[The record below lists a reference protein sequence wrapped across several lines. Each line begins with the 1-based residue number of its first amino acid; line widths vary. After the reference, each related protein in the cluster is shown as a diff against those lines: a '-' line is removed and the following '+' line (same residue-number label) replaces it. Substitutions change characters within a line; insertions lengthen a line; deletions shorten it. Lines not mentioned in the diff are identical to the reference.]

1 MSETKGEQKEKKEK
15 VIEEGMEEVSEEG
28 EEEEELPEIN
38 MMEDSDLDIDLDEEE
53 KRILEGAAA
62 GAEDKQVWEEITSDE
77 EDEPECLRVIRRV
90 IEVEPTH
97 GIRFPQRVRE
107 VKVNS
112 DEKGRCEVILAQG
125 EVKAVA
131 NRIEKGAAAVKKVIL
146 FTKIEDDP
154 VLQVSQFLTEEMDDK
169 SRSER
174 HYEEKKRL
182 ISRIEKQV
190 KEIESMRQEIKEK
203 EKKIVSLEQR
213 LKGVDAKQEKKQ
225 KEAEEQVKKAQV
237 KSEKMQKEIDELQI
251 KQYKLEKELKKARA
265 HKDIGKKEE
274 EDNPIGGALTQ
285 MILQRLDSLEA
296 RMRPFELSGQKV
308 EDLDKRMRIVEKPS
322 SVIVQIAQPSL
333 AIPGKWKSTPLEAWG
348 ELGPEGILTIN
359 EWAATGQCAV
369 VTREHGE
376 RQGIQVTVDGGKVFS
391 AGKTRIKIR
400 LDYDPKRVD
409 PDFKVPDWWTNEDLN
424 NVAEIKFPGVP
435 GLANH
440 SFEVLKLSQIW
451 KPKEK

>member
-1 MSETKGEQKEKKEK
+1 MDRVVTDTQEEKKTRSRSVKRKISETRGEQKEKKEK
-15 VIEEGMEEVSEEG
+15 VIEEGMEEVSEE
-28 EEEEELPEIN
+28 ENEEEELSGIN

-53 KRILEGAAA
+53 KRTLEGAAA
-62 GAEDKQVWEEITSDE
+62 GAEDRQVWEEITSDE

-190 KEIESMRQEIKEK
+190 KEIESMKQEIKEK

-213 LKGVDAKQEKKQ
+213 LKSVDAKQEKKQ

-237 KSEKMQKEIDELQI
+237 KSEKMQREIDELQI
-251 KQYKLEKELKKARA
+251 KQHRLEKELKKARA

-274 EDNPIGGALTQ
+274 EDAPIGDTLTQ

-308 EDLDKRMRIVEKPS
+308 EDLDKRM
-322 SVIVQIAQPSL
+322 
-333 AIPGKWKSTPLEAWG
+333 
-348 ELGPEGILTIN
+348 
-359 EWAATGQCAV
+359 
-369 VTREHGE
+369 
-376 RQGIQVTVDGGKVFS
+376 
-391 AGKTRIKIR
+391 
-400 LDYDPKRVD
+400 
-409 PDFKVPDWWTNEDLN
+409 
-424 NVAEIKFPGVP
+424 
-435 GLANH
+435 
-440 SFEVLKLSQIW
+440 
-451 KPKEK
+451 